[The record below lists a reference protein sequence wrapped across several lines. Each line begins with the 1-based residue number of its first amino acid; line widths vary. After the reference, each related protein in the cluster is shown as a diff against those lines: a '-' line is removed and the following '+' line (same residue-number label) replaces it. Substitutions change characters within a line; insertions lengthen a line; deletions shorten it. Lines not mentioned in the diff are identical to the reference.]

1 MDTKLNLNVNEV
13 RVLGVLMEKQMTTP
27 EYYPM
32 TPNALRNGCNQ
43 KSNRYPVVAFDED
56 TVRATLD
63 SLRSKQLVYI
73 VSTHGSRT
81 RKYEHRLKDKLHLS
95 KDEMALLCVLMLRGF
110 QTIGEMRGRTERMTD
125 FESLDA
131 VEETIGDMMR
141 LDRQPMQLVRRLERM
156 PGQKDNRYA
165 HLLSGDI
172 TEGQLAAQP
181 IQTASAST
189 SKNELIERVTTLENE
204 LKELKEEFSKFKEQF
219 E

>member
-1 MDTKLNLNVNEV
+1 MDTKLNLNANEI

-43 KSNRYPVVAFDED
+43 KSNRHPVVSFDEEA
-56 TVRATLD
+56 VRATLD

-73 VSTHGSRT
+73 ISTHGSRT
-81 RKYEHRLKDKLHLS
+81 RKYEHRLKETLHLS
-95 KDEMALLCVLMLRGF
+95 KDEMAALCVLMLRGF
-110 QTIGEMRGRTERMTD
+110 QTIGEIRGRTERMTD

-131 VEETIGDMMR
+131 VEETVGELMR
-141 LDRQPMQLVRRLERM
+141 LDRQPMQLVKRLERM

-165 HLLSGDI
+165 HLLAGDI
-172 TEGQLAAQP
+172 TEEQLAAQP
-181 IQTASAST
+181 VQTSGSSV
-189 SKNELIERVTTLENE
+189 SKNELIERVTELENQ
-204 LKELKEEFSKFKEQF
+204 LKELRKEFSTFKQQF

>member
-1 MDTKLNLNVNEV
+1 MDTKLNLNANEV
-13 RVLGVLMEKQMTTP
+13 RVLGVLMEKEMTTP

-43 KSNRYPVVAFDED
+43 KSNRYPVVTFDD
-56 TVRATLD
+56 DIIRATLD

-81 RKYEHRLKDKLHLS
+81 RKYEHRLKDKLHLT
-95 KDEMALLCVLMLRGF
+95 KNERALLCVLMLRGF
-110 QTIGEMRGRTERMTD
+110 QTIGEMRGRTDRMTS
-125 FESLDA
+125 FESLEA
-131 VEETIGDMMR
+131 VEEAVEDMMR

-172 TEGQLAAQP
+172 TEEQLAAQP
-181 IQTASAST
+181 VQIASS
-189 SKNELIERVTTLENE
+189 SSSRNELIERVTELENQV
-204 LKELKEEFSKFKEQF
+204 KELKEEFSKFKQQF